1 MAAPPLAPLLPVPP
15 VHQAGRLLCLPL
27 LLCLLRLSMHLHML
41 LRLCLPLRLY
51 LRLPPPLCLS
61 QLLRRCLPMK
71 YRFVSR
77 QPWPAP

>member
-1 MAAPPLAPLLPVPP
+1 VPATAAVPVL
-15 VHQAGRLLCLPL
+15 GL
-27 LLCLLRLSMHLHML
+27 
-41 LRLCLPLRLY
+41 LRLY
-51 LRLPPPLCLS
+51 LRLRLPQPLCLF

>member
-1 MAAPPLAPLLPVPP
+1 MPATAAVPVP
-15 VHQAGRLLCLPL
+15 GL
-27 LLCLLRLSMHLHML
+27 
-41 LRLCLPLRLY
+41 LRLY
-51 LRLPPPLCLS
+51 LRLLPLLCLSQLLRLNLRLRLPQPLCLF